1 MRRGYTSSNEAS
13 LCDEAFNSDCTVVG
27 SATLMRIVT
36 LIAVAAVGAS
46 LEILTLAQMSGLE
59 VISHGLSLGY
69 KRKDE
74 LFHVTKRFKLAV
86 GE

>member
-1 MRRGYTSSNEAS
+1 
-13 LCDEAFNSDCTVVG
+13 
-27 SATLMRIVT
+27 MRIVT